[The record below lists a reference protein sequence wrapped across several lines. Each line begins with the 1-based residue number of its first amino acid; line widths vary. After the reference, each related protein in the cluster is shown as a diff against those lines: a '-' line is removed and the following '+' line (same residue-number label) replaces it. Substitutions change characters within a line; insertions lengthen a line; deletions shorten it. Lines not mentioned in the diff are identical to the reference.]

1 MYNLLSGLSV
11 IEASSFVA
19 SPSAGLYCAQLGAE
33 VIRVDNVGG
42 GLDYDRY
49 MLTAEGRSLSWENLN
64 RAKKSLALDLN
75 CAEGREL
82 AAEMVRGTGQ
92 MITNLPVNSF
102 LNHEKLAQGR
112 PDLVSVRIMG
122 WHDGR
127 QAMDFTV
134 NAASG
139 YPLMCGPEDWDPKT
153 APPVNQ
159 ILPAWDFIT
168 GAYCAFALLA
178 GLRHRDTSGKGVEMR
193 VPLGDVAIG
202 TAFNAGAA
210 AEMLYRGGDRERLG
224 NAIWGAF
231 GRDFLSRDGRR
242 FMVAALTPKQWKAT
256 VEAFDLGAQVVALE
270 AELDADFAAS
280 DHQRFVHRERL
291 FELIQDAAELVRDL
305 AARVV
310 HGAEQAHELADDV
323 VGLARQALD
332 ADRLLLVLGAFDGLD
347 QFVHEVAQDL
357 LLAHRLGL
365 QSREGAREILGG
377 AVDDAADLTQI
388 VVEGLELV
396 LHPVADGGGR
406 QDHEARHLV
415 REGRRRCGL
424 AGGGGLTRHGAPPV
438 EH

>member
-1 MYNLLSGLSV
+1 MYDLLSGLKIV
-11 IEASSFVA
+11 EVSSFVA
-19 SPSAGLYCAQLGAE
+19 SPTAGLYCAQMGAE
-33 VIRVDNVGG
+33 VVRIDHKAG

-49 MLTAEGRSLSWENLN
+49 MMTREGRSLSWENLN

-291 FELIQDAAELVRDL
+291 FELFQAAAERFDY
-305 AARVV
+305 A
-310 HGAEQAHELADDV
+310 ELADRLGKAGATFERYRTMFEMTQDPELV
-323 VGLARQALD
+323 TNNPLFGPSPANPSGFEYPATRSFANLPGEPAGDPRPAPYLGEHSEEVLA
-332 ADRLLLVLGAFDGLD
+332 
-347 QFVHEVAQDL
+347 E
-357 LLAHRLGL
+357 RLGL
-365 QSREGAREILGG
+365 SSAEIARLIDRG
-377 AVDDAADLTQI
+377 
-388 VVEGLELV
+388 VV
-396 LHPVADGGGR
+396 ATSDKDR
-406 QDHEARHLV
+406 K
-415 REGRRRCGL
+415 
-424 AGGGGLTRHGAPPV
+424 
-438 EH
+438 